1 MKFLFDFLPALA
13 FLIALFIPE
22 NREEGIYLATKVIIV
37 TSFLQV
43 IIAWLVTRRVEKQ
56 YLIIL
61 AVVLILGSATLLLH
75 DERFIKWKPTIV
87 FWVFSAIC
95 AGSEFIG
102 QKNIPRRIMGHLFA
116 APDNVWLRA
125 NVSLIVFFLLLG
137 FINLYVAHNFDTET
151 WAFFK
156 VFGIM
161 GINFVFILS
170 LVLYMSR
177 YMTEIEKEK
186 EENNNIKS
194 TTPSQTK
201 TSEAKE

>member
-1 MKFLFDFLPALA
+1 MKFLFDFFPALA
-13 FLIALFIPE
+13 FLIAIFIPE

-43 IIAWLVTRRVEKQ
+43 IISWLITRKVEKQ

-61 AVVLILGSATLLLH
+61 AVVLVLGTATLLLH

-87 FWVFSAIC
+87 FWVFSLIC

-102 QKNIPRRIMGHLFA
+102 STNITQKVMGHMFD
-116 APDNVWLRA
+116 APKEVWFRT
-125 NVSLIVFFLLLG
+125 NVSLILFFILLG
-137 FINLYVAHNFDTET
+137 FSNLFVAYYFDTET

-161 GINFVFILS
+161 AINIVFICG
-170 LVLYMSR
+170 LVLYLSR
-177 YMTEIEKEK
+177 YMTEVEEKK
-186 EENNNIKS
+186 E
-194 TTPSQTK
+194 
-201 TSEAKE
+201 